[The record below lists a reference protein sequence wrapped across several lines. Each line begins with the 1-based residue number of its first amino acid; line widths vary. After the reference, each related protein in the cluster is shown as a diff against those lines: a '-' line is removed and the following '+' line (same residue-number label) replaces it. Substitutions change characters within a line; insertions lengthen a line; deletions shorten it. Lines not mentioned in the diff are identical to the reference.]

1 MFSRKVD
8 VSECFEKWA
17 GLDAAEEATRT
28 ESVKPRSDFDSPTD
42 RYFLA
47 RSQNRGGEQ
56 QSCG

>member
-28 ESVKPRSDFDSPTD
+28 EIPAVFDIS
-42 RYFLA
+42 FI
-47 RSQNRGGEQ
+47 
-56 QSCG
+56 CK